1 MLHDERILKNKF
13 AYFFT
18 IIFILGW
25 IIYYG
30 VFVINVL
37 LKDYRL
43 VKKYIKFRIPIYF
56 LNFIVFTLLI
66 VTFVHVFKESKK
78 MFMYLNLT
86 CILIIILGSL
96 SFYINYDEIWGK
108 YIYSF
113 LLGLALFLIA
123 PILLIN
129 YFKHTPAKNE
139 IENIGKHND

>member
-37 LKDYRL
+37 LKGYRL
-43 VKKYIKFRIPIYF
+43 VEKYIKFRIPIYF

-78 MFMYLNLT
+78 MFMYLNMT
-86 CILIIILGSL
+86 CVLIIILGSL

-113 LLGLALFLIA
+113 LFGLTLFLIG
-123 PILLIN
+123 PTLFIN

>member
-18 IIFILGW
+18 IVFILGW

-37 LKDYRL
+37 LKGYRL
-43 VKKYIKFRIPIYF
+43 VEKYIQFRIPIYF
-56 LNFIVFTLLI
+56 LNFIAFTLLI

-78 MFMYLNLT
+78 MFIYLNIT
-86 CILIIILGSL
+86 GASIIILASM
-96 SFYINYDEIWGK
+96 SFYINYDEKWGA

-113 LLGLALFLIA
+113 LFGLTLFLIG

-129 YFKHTPAKNE
+129 YLRHSPAKSE
-139 IENIGKHND
+139 IDNIGKHND

>member
-18 IIFILGW
+18 IVFILGW

-30 VFVINVL
+30 VFVMNVL
-37 LKDYRL
+37 LKGYRL
-43 VKKYIKFRIPIYF
+43 VEKYIQFRIPIYF
-56 LNFIVFTLLI
+56 LNFIAFVLLI

-78 MFMYLNLT
+78 MFIYLNIT
-86 CILIIILGSL
+86 GVSIIILGSM
-96 SFYINYDEIWGK
+96 SFYINYDEKWEE

-113 LLGLALFLIA
+113 LFGLTLFLIG

-129 YFKHTPAKNE
+129 YLGHTPAKSE
-139 IENIGKHND
+139 INNIGKHTD

>member
-37 LKDYRL
+37 LKGYRL
-43 VKKYIKFRIPIYF
+43 VEKYIKFRIPIYF

-66 VTFVHVFKESKK
+66 VTFVRVFKESKK

-86 CILIIILGSL
+86 CVLIIILGSL
-96 SFYINYDEIWGK
+96 SFYINYDEI
-108 YIYSF
+108 
-113 LLGLALFLIA
+113 
-123 PILLIN
+123 
-129 YFKHTPAKNE
+129 
-139 IENIGKHND
+139 

>member
-18 IIFILGW
+18 IVFLLGW

-37 LKDYRL
+37 LKGYR
-43 VKKYIKFRIPIYF
+43 VVEKYIKFRIPIYF
-56 LNFIVFTLLI
+56 LNFIAFILLI
-66 VTFVHVFKESKK
+66 LTFVHVFKESRK
-78 MFMYLNLT
+78 MFKYLNST
-86 CILIIILGSL
+86 CITIIILASV
-96 SFYINYDEIWGK
+96 SFYINYDGKWGV

-113 LLGLALFLIA
+113 LFGLTLFLIG
-123 PILLIN
+123 PVLLIN
-129 YFKHTPAKNE
+129 YFKHIPAKSE

>member
-1 MLHDERILKNKF
+1 
-13 AYFFT
+13 
-18 IIFILGW
+18 
-25 IIYYG
+25 
-30 VFVINVL
+30 
-37 LKDYRL
+37 
-43 VKKYIKFRIPIYF
+43 
-56 LNFIVFTLLI
+56 
-66 VTFVHVFKESKK
+66 
-78 MFMYLNLT
+78 MYLNLT

>member
-18 IIFILGW
+18 IVFLLGW

-37 LKDYRL
+37 LKGYRL
-43 VKKYIKFRIPIYF
+43 VEKYIKFRIPIYF
-56 LNFIVFTLLI
+56 LNFIAFILLI
-66 VTFVHVFKESKK
+66 LTFVHVFKESRK
-78 MFMYLNLT
+78 MFKYLNST
-86 CILIIILGSL
+86 CITIIILASV
-96 SFYINYDEIWGK
+96 SFYINYDGKWGA

-113 LLGLALFLIA
+113 LFGLTLFLIG
-123 PILLIN
+123 PVLLIN
-129 YFKHTPAKNE
+129 YFKHIPAKSE